1 MNGYVGV
8 EQLKVSDFRGLHKA
22 NLERFTGVNILVGRN
37 GSGKSSILEALY
49 IALTLDNGLS
59 YVVKR
64 RGWFGLASV
73 ESLFHHN
80 SKKISIEV
88 SLQGNIKE
96 HVVIES
102 TAPYADDFNVLKDR
116 GLNTAK
122 LMALR
127 LSAGGKVV
135 RRARFYIDSDGK
147 YQSVVE
153 RGMDTVSVCDSV
165 FLDWNSVHTYGKPED
180 IFSLMMREGGEE
192 AKRAVVKV
200 LQTEYDELRD
210 IAVLQVHDVWV
221 LHLAFRDRA
230 IPYYVVGDGVRYALA
245 YLMIVL
251 RPRKA
256 VLLLEEPEL
265 HMHPSLMRITARA
278 ILRSFTERRNQVFI
292 STHSLEFIKDMIKEA
307 AGLGL
312 RDKDFKIYRL
322 RLVANELDSET
333 YTLSEAQEVIEKLE
347 WDLRR

>member
-1 MNGYVGV
+1 MNGYIGV

-22 NLERFTGVNILVGRN
+22 SLGGFTGVNILVGKN
-37 GSGKSSILEALY
+37 GCGKSSILEALY
-49 IALTLDNGLS
+49 IALALDEGLS

-73 ESLFHHN
+73 ESLFYHE
-80 SKKISIEV
+80 SKKVSIEV
-88 SLQGNIKE
+88 SLRDNFKE
-96 HVVIES
+96 HVIVEP
-102 TAPYADDFNVLKDR
+102 TVPYANDLNILKDR
-116 GLNTAK
+116 GLNIAK
-122 LMALR
+122 LMALQ
-127 LSAGGKVV
+127 LNAEGKVI
-135 RRARFYIDSDGK
+135 RKIKFYIDANGK
-147 YQSVVE
+147 YQSVIE
-153 RGMDTVSVCDSV
+153 QGADTVGVHNSV

-180 IFSLMMREGGEE
+180 IYSLMMREGGEE
-192 AKRAVVKV
+192 AKRSVIKV

-210 IAVLQVHDVWV
+210 IAVLQVHDEWV
-221 LHLAFRDRA
+221 LHLAFKDRA

-333 YTLSEAQEVIEKLE
+333 CTLSEAQEVIEKLE